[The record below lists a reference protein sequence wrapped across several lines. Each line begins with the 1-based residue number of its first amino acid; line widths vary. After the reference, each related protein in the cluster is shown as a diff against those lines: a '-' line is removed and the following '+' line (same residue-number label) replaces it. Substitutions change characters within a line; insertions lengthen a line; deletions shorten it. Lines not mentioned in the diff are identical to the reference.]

1 MNKKHA
7 NTFEAETDKI
17 ILIRR
22 SEDGHYFWCYPQTG
36 EVHGSTTSDYITFE
50 TVAEA
55 TRTAFQYGYRVTY
68 D

>member
-1 MNKKHA
+1 MKKHA
-7 NTFEAETDKI
+7 NTYEDEADKT

-22 SEDGHYFWCYPQTG
+22 SEDGRYFWCHPKSG
-36 EVHGSTTSDYITFE
+36 EVHGSTTSDYVTFE

-55 TRTAFQYGYRVTY
+55 TRIASQLGYLVTY